1 MCSQNN
7 LVYPSNAP
15 KGAPLACNDTMQLN
29 PNFNEPDDV
38 IVRIFCPKGCSEF
51 PDSNVKSIYHSINR
65 YLVMQL
71 FIGKVQFV
79 ELLCI

>member
-1 MCSQNN
+1 VCSQNN

-51 PDSNVKSIYHSINR
+51 TDSNVFGDATFHWKSSVCR
-65 YLVMQL
+65 AALYLGA
-71 FIGKVQFV
+71 I
-79 ELLCI
+79 